1 MLLKAFLSAA
11 PNDKVPVSDFLE
23 GIDAKSYV
31 GFNLLL
37 FDLKGD
43 KAEVGY
49 LSNRPEPTLLTP
61 DGDTCQGISNSPWN
75 QPYPK
80 VTEGEERMAKTLAAW
95 TAAGG
100 DEDDLVER
108 MMDLLS

>member
-1 MLLKAFLSAA
+1 MLLKSFLSAPPEA
-11 PNDKVPVSDFLE
+11 KIGVSDFLDR
-23 GIDAKSYV
+23 IDAKHYV

-43 KAEVGY
+43 KTEIGY
-49 LSNRPEPTLLTP
+49 LSNRPEPTKLTP
-61 DGDTCQGISNSPWN
+61 DGERCHGISNSPWN

-80 VTEGEERMAKTLAAW
+80 VVEGEERMTETLKAW

-100 DEDDLVER
+100 DEDDLIAR